1 MAMTSA
7 TATCGICGDFECFSC
22 LTCNRILA
30 EHDCDCDPVQ
40 LACGHRVFR
49 CCSADKLIPT
59 AKKVASTPPAR
70 CPDCNQDFNGKNSS
84 LAEVHACQPL
94 REAMQSITCGCRYCR
109 SCAYKPAKKVEL
121 IPPRCSDCN
130 KGFNDEDGADVN
142 QSAYHSKS
150 VSCSFSWHT
159 YFSYP
164 HYYNYHQ
171 AQYSNKSSWQII

>member
-1 MAMTSA
+1 MPKPRKLDQPPRARFRVIKIITSDGYKREISLWASWSLILKCSCPVMAMTSA

-109 SCAYKPAKKVEL
+109 SCAYKPAKK
-121 IPPRCSDCN
+121 
-130 KGFNDEDGADVN
+130 
-142 QSAYHSKS
+142 
-150 VSCSFSWHT
+150 
-159 YFSYP
+159 
-164 HYYNYHQ
+164 
-171 AQYSNKSSWQII
+171 